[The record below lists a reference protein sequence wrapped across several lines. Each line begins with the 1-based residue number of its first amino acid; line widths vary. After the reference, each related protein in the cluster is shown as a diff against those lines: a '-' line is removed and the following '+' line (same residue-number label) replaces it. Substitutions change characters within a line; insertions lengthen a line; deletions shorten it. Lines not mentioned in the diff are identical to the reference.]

1 MYSGT
6 IYNNNSNNMYLHN
19 GFIFSIRWIASSSV
33 FFVGSV
39 SVLTWI
45 AMYSTQREM
54 YAPIP
59 EPSWNSVALA
69 YGLLAFQVWVL
80 FN

>member
-1 MYSGT
+1 MYFH
-6 IYNNNSNNMYLHN
+6 YDFL
-19 GFIFSIRWIASSSV
+19 FRWIASSSV

-45 AMYSTQREM
+45 AMYDTQRDI

-69 YGLLAFQVWVL
+69 YGLLAFQVWAL
-80 FN
+80 FNYSMLV